1 MAIGL
6 AGLEAAEHAI
16 RSAVA
21 PLTAADG
28 SITFDTNVFVFVV
41 GRA

>member
-6 AGLEAAEHAI
+6 AGLEAVERAV
-16 RSAVA
+16 RSAVE
-21 PLTAADG
+21 PRTADDG
-28 SITFDTNVFVFVV
+28 AITFDTNVFVFVV